1 LIIKALVV
9 GPLAS
14 NCYIVA
20 SEDREGIIIDP
31 GADATEI
38 MKEVI
43 KLKLEIKYIVLTHGH
58 IDHIG
63 ALKEIKE
70 ATSAKIAV
78 HTEDVDSL
86 QKQSLIAEQFGISFQ
101 DPPSADLLLKDGD
114 IINIGTEYFSVLH
127 TPGHSPGSI
136 CLYGE
141 GILFSGDTLFN
152 FGIGRYDLPGGDY
165 YQLINGISSKLMV
178 LPDETSV
185 YPGHGPATTIGTER
199 KSNPFL
205 NS

>member
-1 LIIKALVV
+1 MIIKALVV

-20 SEDREGIIIDP
+20 SEDKEGIIIDP
-31 GADATEI
+31 GADAAEI
-38 MKEVI
+38 MREIV
-43 KLKLEIKYIVLTHGH
+43 KLKLDIKYIVLTHGH

-63 ALKEIKE
+63 ASKEIKE

-78 HTEDVDSL
+78 HTKDVDSL
-86 QKQSLIAEQFGISFQ
+86 QRQSLIAEQFGISFR

-114 IINIGTEYFSVLH
+114 IINIGAGQFSVLH

-141 GILFSGDTLFN
+141 GMLFSGDTLFH
-152 FGIGRYDLPGGDY
+152 FGIGRYDLSGGDY
-165 YQLINGISSKLMV
+165 YQLMSGIRSKLMV

-199 KSNPFL
+199 QANPFL